1 MKNNRENSY
10 MMNTKIFKEIEED
23 LIKFNNTQ
31 DSVSL
36 ILGIFIVF
44 LQLI

>member
-1 MKNNRENSY
+1 

-44 LQLI
+44 LQLIWKVLKSII

>member
-1 MKNNRENSY
+1 